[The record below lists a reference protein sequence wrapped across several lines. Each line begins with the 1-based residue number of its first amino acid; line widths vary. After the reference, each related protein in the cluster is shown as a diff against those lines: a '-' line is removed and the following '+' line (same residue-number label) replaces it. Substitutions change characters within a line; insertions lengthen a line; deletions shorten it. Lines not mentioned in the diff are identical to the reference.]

1 MILQRIIDAS
11 RFTNNAFMHHR
22 DPREIIRDLRLK
34 RGFTSDRSLAIA
46 AGIPQ
51 PTLSRYLAGKA
62 ETMELAS
69 FQALARTL
77 EVTVSELTGEVP
89 LDERPDV
96 RRLSAL
102 YDELDE
108 PARAALLAAAA
119 AMASS
124 KSNAKN

>member
-1 MILQRIIDAS
+1 MILQRIIAAS
-11 RFTNNAFMHHR
+11 GVANNAFMHHR
-22 DPREIIRDLRLK
+22 DPRDIIRELRAK
-34 RGFTSDRSLAIA
+34 RGFTSDRALAIA
-46 AGIPQ
+46 AGLPQ
-51 PTLSRYLAGKA
+51 PTLSRYLSGKA

-89 LDERPDV
+89 IDERPDV
-96 RRLSAL
+96 RRLSAI

-108 PARAALLAAAA
+108 SARAALLAAAA

-124 KSNAKN
+124 KAGRN